1 MPNFN
6 KQKKTNL
13 LYVLDAMTPITEL
26 GGTGILASNVPW
38 CIVLGAMPA
47 EEGEKE
53 RQMMEFNRKDETK
66 DKVVAIN
73 RLTQL
78 ADSLTKRNDFNDENL
93 QDFTYAIRQLTR
105 YVWGD
110 DKATTALNELKDMY
124 ISFMTEYYY
133 QSVKFGKKEE
143 ANKNLERFG
152 EEILKEDI
160 DLRERIADIINYK
173 PLN

>member
-1 MPNFN
+1 M
-6 KQKKTNL
+6 KKPEKANL
-13 LYVLDAMTPITEL
+13 LYVLDALTPIIEL
-26 GGTGILASNVPW
+26 GGTDILASNVPW

-66 DKVVAIN
+66 DKVEAID

-78 ADSLTKRNDFNDENL
+78 ADSLIKRNDFNDENL

-105 YVWGD
+105 YAWGD
-110 DKATTALNELKDMY
+110 DKATDALRALKAMY
-124 ISFMTEYYY
+124 VSYMTEYYY
-133 QSVKFGKKEE
+133 YSSTSGQKEE
-143 ANKNLERFG
+143 AIKKIKTFG
-152 EEILKEDI
+152 EEVLSEDM
-160 DLRERIADIINYK
+160 DLRESMANILMYK

>member
-1 MPNFN
+1 M
-6 KQKKTNL
+6 KKPKNTNL
-13 LYVLDAMTPITEL
+13 LYVLDAIQPLFEL
-26 GGTGILASNVPW
+26 VGTGMFASNSLW

-53 RQMMEFNRKDETK
+53 RQMMEFNRKDATK
-66 DKVVAIN
+66 DKIEGIT

-78 ADSLTKRNDFNDENL
+78 AESITQRNDFNDENL

-110 DKATTALNELKDMY
+110 EKATTALNELKDMY

>member
-1 MPNFN
+1 MNNPN
-6 KQKKTNL
+6 KTNL
-13 LYVLDAMTPITEL
+13 LYVIDAIMPLFEL
-26 GGTGILASNVPW
+26 VGTGMFSSNALW
-38 CIVLGAMPA
+38 CMVLGVMP
-47 EEGEKE
+47 EKEGERENK
-53 RQMMEFNRKDETK
+53 MMDINRKDETK

-152 EEILKEDI
+152 EEILKEDM

>member
-1 MPNFN
+1 MKKPN
-6 KQKKTNL
+6 KTNL
-13 LYVLDAMTPITEL
+13 IYVLDAIMPLIEL
-26 GGTGILASNVPW
+26 DGTGILASNVPW

-53 RQMMEFNRKDETK
+53 RQMMEFNRKDATK
-66 DKVVAIN
+66 DKIEGIT

-78 ADSLTKRNDFNDENL
+78 AESITQRNDFNDENL

-105 YVWGD
+105 YVWED
-110 DKATTALNELKDMY
+110 EKASTALKELKDMY

-133 QSVKFGKKEE
+133 QSVKFGKKED
-143 ANKNLERFG
+143 AIKNLQIFG